1 MELYLSLVLLG
12 ADEMLLSSLAARR
25 DGADDEA
32 LVAELA
38 NWNEAK
44 MLEMKEW
51 LATMSGVELEAARE
65 RIRHYEEARSALSEE
80 ARATRRHAA

>member
-1 MELYLSLVLLG
+1 MRMELYLSLMLLG
-12 ADEMLLSSLAARR
+12 ADDLLLSSLAARR

-44 MLEMKEW
+44 VLEMKEW
-51 LATMSGVELEAARE
+51 IATMSGEELEAARD
-65 RIRHYEEARSALSEE
+65 RIRQYEQ
-80 ARATRRHAA
+80 ARALRQAA